1 MQLARSI
8 AYMAYFAISILVT
21 GIFTTPVALLAPKTA
36 RPIAKAWAQS
46 NLFMLKLLAG
56 VGYKVEGAENI
67 PDHGALVAANHQ
79 SQWETM
85 ALYAL
90 LPHPVI
96 ILKKE
101 LLHIPI
107 YGWWLQQTGN
117 IAVDR
122 TGGAKALR
130 AMRREAA
137 TRIAAGEQI
146 VVFPEGTR
154 SAVGER
160 LSFQS
165 GVAGIYKEVNGPCV
179 PVAHNSGEHWR
190 HPGVLKT
197 PGEITLRFLPAIAPG
212 QDRKKFLPALQ
223 AQIEQARPDLS
234 SKTDSQESSD
244 D

>member
-8 AYMAYFAISILVT
+8 AFMAYFVISILMT
-21 GIFTTPVALLAPKTA
+21 GTCAIPVILLAPKTA
-36 RPIAKAWAQS
+36 RPIAKAWARS

-56 VGYKVEGAENI
+56 VGYKIEGAEHV
-67 PDHGALVAANHQ
+67 PDFGALVAANHQ

-90 LPHPVI
+90 LPRPVI

-101 LLHIPI
+101 LLRIPI

-122 TGGAKALR
+122 RGGAKALR

-137 TRIAAGEQI
+137 ARIAAGEQI

-190 HPGVLKT
+190 YPGILKT

-212 QDRKKFLPALQ
+212 LDRKEFLPTLQ
-223 AQIEQARPDLS
+223 AQIEQARPDLEDA
-234 SKTDSQESSD
+234 TDHQEPSD

>member
-1 MQLARSI
+1 
-8 AYMAYFAISILVT
+8 MAYFVISILTT
-21 GIFTTPVALLAPKTA
+21 GICAIPVALLAPKTA
-36 RPIAKAWAQS
+36 RPIAKAWARS
-46 NLFMLKLLAG
+46 NLFMLKLLTG
-56 VGYKVEGAENI
+56 VDYKIEGAEHI
-67 PDHGALVAANHQ
+67 PDFGALVAANHQ

-90 LPHPVI
+90 LPRPVI

-101 LLHIPI
+101 LLRIPI

-130 AMRREAA
+130 AMRREATA
-137 TRIAAGEQI
+137 RIAAGEQI

-154 SAVGER
+154 SAVGKR

-190 HPGVLKT
+190 YPGILKT
-197 PGEITLRFLPAIAPG
+197 PGKITLRFLPAIAPG
-212 QDRKKFLPALQ
+212 LDRKEFLPTLQ
-223 AQIEQARPDLS
+223 AQIEQARPDLEGA
-234 SKTDSQESSD
+234 TNHQEPSD